1 MNVCNNEH
9 IKENQRSKCIVPCL
23 FCCHPGMSLTRSR
36 LMARQSSK
44 RPYIYVF
51 KGTAGPSISCTM
63 ENITNV
69 QIVQLDAEMP
79 IINSGHPTLWAS
91 APKQWSPKRKSS
103 ETVGIWMNDHQWTED
118 NIQQARDSC
127 LPAREAFF
135 GEVAINI
142 ALEVGVFSHNTY
154 CSVVRPGQLA

>member
-1 MNVCNNEH
+1 MLVLLSSWHELNE
-9 IKENQRSKCIVPCL
+9 IKTNGQTKFQEAL
-23 FCCHPGMSLTRSR
+23 
-36 LMARQSSK
+36 
-44 RPYIYVF
+44 YIF

-91 APKQWSPKRKSS
+91 APKQWSPKRKWGKSS

-118 NIQQARDSC
+118 NIQQAWDSC

-142 ALEVGVFSHNTY
+142 VSEVGVFGHNTY
-154 CSVVRPGQLA
+154 CSDVRPGQLA